1 MLVLLLFE
9 IWQNINSVRKDKYF
23 WLVICAD
30 NWWEGNAYLC
40 LSMYIFQDN
49 FILSNYMKYVKKSKY
64 CNVGLMT
71 LTLTDCG
78 QDGKIK
84 NIQDRLKAINFNFF
98 CHFIGL
104 FCIVGLMP
112 ISSFFWIIFL
122 RIDERNIKIRNTII
136 ILALL
141 EKIS

>member
-1 MLVLLLFE
+1 
-9 IWQNINSVRKDKYF
+9 
-23 WLVICAD
+23 
-30 NWWEGNAYLC
+30 
-40 LSMYIFQDN
+40 
-49 FILSNYMKYVKKSKY
+49 
-64 CNVGLMT
+64 MT